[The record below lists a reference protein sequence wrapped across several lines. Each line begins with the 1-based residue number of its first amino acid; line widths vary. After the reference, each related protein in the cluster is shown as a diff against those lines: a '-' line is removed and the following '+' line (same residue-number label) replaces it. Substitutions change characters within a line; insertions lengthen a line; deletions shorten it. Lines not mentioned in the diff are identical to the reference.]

1 MILFLV
7 VKHFLFGR
15 VNKILEERQA
25 DVTKTYEEADK
36 AKEKAKALEADYTE
50 LMAKAKDESA
60 EIVKN
65 ATKKAQVHSDEI
77 ISNAKA
83 EANSIISRANDDIE
97 HERQRT
103 MNEMMNEIS
112 GIAAMMAEKIIK
124 KEINQAD
131 HEALINDFIEN
142 VGDDVWQQK

>member
-1 MILFLV
+1 
-7 VKHFLFGR
+7 
-15 VNKILEERQA
+15 
-25 DVTKTYEEADK
+25 
-36 AKEKAKALEADYTE
+36 
-50 LMAKAKDESA
+50 MAKAKDESA